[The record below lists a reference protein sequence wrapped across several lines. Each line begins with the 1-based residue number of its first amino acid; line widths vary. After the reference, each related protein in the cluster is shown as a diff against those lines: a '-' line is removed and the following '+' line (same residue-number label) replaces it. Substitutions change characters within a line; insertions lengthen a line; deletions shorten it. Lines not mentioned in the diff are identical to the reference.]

1 LRQIDKSVLPAEFA
15 GAHEAHLVAGGDDYD
30 ALARGRPAFHW
41 FVLGA
46 LGFLLL
52 ESGFQFLIRRKPA

>member
-1 LRQIDKSVLPAEFA
+1 
-15 GAHEAHLVAGGDDYD
+15 VAGGDDYD